1 MSSYQ
6 CAPSLST
13 AVLTNSLWLAYKLT
27 SALSSIQQMA
37 AASSPARSGNLPT
50 CDLACHVSAVTCLV
64 SRYLFPGLVVEVQD
78 HSLHPGIVSVP
89 RVIHIAAVDLYIKAF
104 TSLIVRCNFSTPHPR
119 H

>member
-50 CDLACHVSAVTCLV
+50 CDLACHVSAVTCHV
-64 SRYLFPGLVVEVQD
+64 SRYVTLSPA
-78 HSLHPGIVSVP
+78 SSWKCRTTVSIQALSVF
-89 RVIHIAAVDLYIKAF
+89 LG
-104 TSLIVRCNFSTPHPR
+104 SST
-119 H
+119 

>member
-50 CDLACHVSAVTCLV
+50 CDLACHVSAVTCHV
-64 SRYLFPGLVVEVQD
+64 SRVTCHVTLSPA
-78 HSLHPGIVSVP
+78 SSWKCRTTVSIQALSVF
-89 RVIHIAAVDLYIKAF
+89 LG
-104 TSLIVRCNFSTPHPR
+104 SST
-119 H
+119 

>member
-13 AVLTNSLWLAYKLT
+13 AVLTKSLWLAYKLT

-50 CDLACHVSAVTCLV
+50 CDLACHVSAVIMWDTCLV
-64 SRYLFPGLVVEVQD
+64 ATNKFSAEGVSSPARVGLHLPPTRPVLGHHQP
-78 HSLHPGIVSVP
+78 LPCRHP
-89 RVIHIAAVDLYIKAF
+89 ATAF
-104 TSLIVRCNFSTPHPR
+104 VTA
-119 H
+119 

>member
-50 CDLACHVSAVTCLV
+50 CDLACHVSAVTCLLSRVTCHVTLSPASSWKCRTTV
-64 SRYLFPGLVVEVQD
+64 SIQAL
-78 HSLHPGIVSVP
+78 SVF
-89 RVIHIAAVDLYIKAF
+89 LG
-104 TSLIVRCNFSTPHPR
+104 SST
-119 H
+119 